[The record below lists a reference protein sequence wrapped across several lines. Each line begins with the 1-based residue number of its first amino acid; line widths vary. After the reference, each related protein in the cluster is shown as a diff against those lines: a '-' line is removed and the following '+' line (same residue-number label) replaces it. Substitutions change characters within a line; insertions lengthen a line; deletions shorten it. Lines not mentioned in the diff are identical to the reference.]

1 MKALI
6 AAIKSVPWLT
16 QGLRGAAANNSAGAF
31 AGTLARAVRE
41 GDLGKLNGSLSS
53 IPGVKGCTLEPV
65 NGRFIAKITL
75 EDGRVLTPPPVG
87 SGHVALQNAVYE
99 ASRELMPA
107 GRQAVGR
114 AVTSE
119 DRLAASLEQIDTLGG
134 AALQAH
140 VEKLPAVQSVQLIEG
155 ARPTVT
161 VTFAPGDNIVVT
173 AWPIEAAL
181 RIAGRLAAIEGH
193 VRGRL

>member
-6 AAIKSVPWLT
+6 EAIKLVPRLT
-16 QGLRGAAANNSAGAF
+16 EGLRSAMAKRSAGSF
-31 AGTLARAVRE
+31 AGLVAGAVRE
-41 GDLGKLNGSLSS
+41 GDVATLAGSLKS
-53 IPGVKGCTLEPV
+53 IPGVKSCTMEPV
-65 NGRFIAKITL
+65 DGRYVTKIFL
-75 EDGRVLTPPPVG
+75 QDGRVLEPPPVG
-87 SGHVALQNAVYE
+87 SAHVASQNAVYE
-99 ASRELMPA
+99 AARELMPA

-114 AVTSE
+114 AATSE
-119 DRLAASLEQIDTLGG
+119 ERLAASLEQIDTLRG

-173 AWPIEAAL
+173 AWPMEAAL